1 MLLQHQMAQQQLAQ
15 QQQQT
20 LSSQQAIQQVQPV
33 HETVAEEHT
42 SQLAHLK
49 GSGEVH
55 GVETQVNEEELVRAV
70 EVTHSHPLAQKIQ
83 QQLIHPSNEGAEGA
97 VSVETQ
103 FSRAEREKVSVSPH
117 PVCPHPLACT
127 LASPPVLPIA
137 PLVLTPGP
145 DPPCRPD
152 WDSEFGREGSRRGS
166 LPVPV
171 PPYLHT
177 PPTPPSAPALLA
189 ASHRLPFPSQITRR
203 RSADPSELCR
213 ARQSLSARL
222 TSGNISPYSHLWEEQ
237 LPMIEV
243 RRASGGTGAALS
255 PLWEQQSLAPLT
267 GSLLPMFTIRE
278 ARAWSLSQSSL
289 ASGQVL

>member
-1 MLLQHQMAQQQLAQ
+1 M
-15 QQQQT
+15 
-20 LSSQQAIQQVQPV
+20 
-33 HETVAEEHT
+33 
-42 SQLAHLK
+42 
-49 GSGEVH
+49 
-55 GVETQVNEEELVRAV
+55 ETQVNEEELVRAV

-222 TSGNISPYSHLWEEQ
+222 TSGNISPYSHLWEEP
-237 LPMIEV
+237 LPTIEV

>member
-1 MLLQHQMAQQQLAQ
+1 M
-15 QQQQT
+15 
-20 LSSQQAIQQVQPV
+20 
-33 HETVAEEHT
+33 
-42 SQLAHLK
+42 
-49 GSGEVH
+49 
-55 GVETQVNEEELVRAV
+55 RAV

-83 QQLIHPSNEGAEGA
+83 QQLILPNNEGAEGA
-97 VSVETQ
+97 VTSENQ

-117 PVCPHPLACT
+117 PVCPAHPLACT
-127 LASPPVLPIA
+127 QASPPVLPIA
-137 PLVLTPGP
+137 PLVLAPP

-152 WDSEFGREGSRRGS
+152 WDSDSGREGSRRGS

-171 PPYLHT
+171 PPHLH
-177 PPTPPSAPALLA
+177 TPPSAPALLA

-222 TSGNISPYSHLWEEQ
+222 TSGNISPYSHLLFEEQ
-237 LPMIEV
+237 QLPLIEV

-255 PLWEQQSLAPLT
+255 PLWEQQSLAPPT